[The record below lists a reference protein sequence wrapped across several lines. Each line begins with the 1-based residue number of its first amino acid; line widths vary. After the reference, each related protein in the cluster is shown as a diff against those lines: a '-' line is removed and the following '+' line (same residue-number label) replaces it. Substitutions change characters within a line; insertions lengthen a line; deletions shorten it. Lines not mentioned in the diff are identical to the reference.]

1 MITKTDNIGK
11 LKTIYGMVIDVFF
24 PNNTPDILNAL
35 EIDMYGNRFVFEVR
49 YHLGN
54 QTVRAIAISNVFGLH
69 VDMDVRDTGKRIEI
83 PVGKKVLGRVFNA
96 LGEAIDGMEFD
107 SQNVTKRPVYND
119 APPLHK
125 QTTSK
130 QVYFTGLKVI
140 DFMAPFVR
148 GGKIGLFGGAGV
160 GKTVVITEIINNIS
174 SSHGGISVFG
184 GVGERTREGN
194 DLYLEMIDSG
204 LINKDELE
212 KSKVALVYGQMNE
225 PPGARMLAAL
235 SAVTMAEYFRDEE
248 NQDVFLFVDNIFRYI
263 QAGSEISAMLG
274 RMPSAVGYQPTLAME
289 MGMLQE
295 RIASV
300 KDGAAITSLQAVYVP
315 ADDVTDPGP
324 SSVFDHLDVVI
335 ELSRKIAAA
344 GCYPAVDPLKSRS
357 AALQPEI
364 VGMRH
369 YQAAENV
376 RIILKQ
382 YAELKDLIAIM
393 GFESLSH
400 NEKLIVKRSQ
410 MIEQYFSQPMYT
422 AERFTHVP
430 GVRVDIKD
438 VIECIEAILSGK
450 CDTWSEL
457 SFNMI
462 GTLED
467 ARVKQ
472 EKYSK

>member
-1 MITKTDNIGK
+1 MIIQTENIGK
-11 LKTIYGMVIDVFF
+11 LKAIYGMVIDVFF
-24 PNNTPDILNAL
+24 PNQTPHILNAL
-35 EIDMYGNRFVFEVR
+35 EIDLNGSKFVFEVR

-54 QTVRAIAISNVFGLH
+54 QTVRAIAISNVFGLI
-69 VDMDVRDTGKRIEI
+69 VNMDVIDTGRRIEI
-83 PVGKKVLGRVFNA
+83 PIGDDVLGRVFNA
-96 LGEAIDGMEFD
+96 LGEPIDDMPFNK
-107 SQNVTKRPVYND
+107 NVKRKSIYND
-119 APPLHK
+119 APSLHM

-130 QVYFTGLKVI
+130 EVYFTGLKVI

-174 SSHGGISVFG
+174 SAHGGISVFG

-204 LINKDELE
+204 LIDKENPK

-248 NQDVFLFVDNIFRYI
+248 NKDVFLFIDNIFRYI

-274 RMPSAVGYQPTLAME
+274 RMPSAVGYQPTLAAE
-289 MGMLQE
+289 MGALQE
-295 RIASV
+295 RIVSI
-300 KDGAAITSLQAVYVP
+300 KNGSAITSLQAVYVP
-315 ADDVTDPGP
+315 ADDVTDPAP

-357 AALQPEI
+357 AALKPSI
-364 VGMRH
+364 VGERH
-369 YQAAENV
+369 YKAAENV
-376 RIILKQ
+376 CAILKQ
-382 YAELKDLIAIM
+382 YAELKDLIAVM

-400 NEKLIVKRSQ
+400 HEKLTVKRSQ

-438 VIECIEAILSGK
+438 VIECIEAILRGE

-462 GTLED
+462 GTLAD
-467 ARVKQ
+467 ARAK
-472 EKYSK
+472 EEMRCK

>member
-1 MITKTDNIGK
+1 MIIKTDNIGK

-24 PNNTPDILNAL
+24 PDSIPEILTAL
-35 EIDMYGNRFVFEVR
+35 EINLNGNKFVFEVR

-69 VDMDVRDTGKRIEI
+69 VDMDVKDTGKRIEI
-83 PVGKKVLGRVFNA
+83 PVGKNVLGRVFNA
-96 LGEAIDGMEFD
+96 LGEVIDGMEFD
-107 SQNVTKRPVYND
+107 VKNTPTRSVYRD
-119 APPLHK
+119 APSLDR
-125 QTTSK
+125 QTTSR
-130 QVYFTGLKVI
+130 QVYYTGLKVI

-235 SAVTMAEYFRDEE
+235 SAVTIAEYFRDEE

-295 RIASV
+295 RIASI
-300 KDGAAITSLQAVYVP
+300 KNGAAITSLQAVYVP

-344 GCYPAVDPLKSRS
+344 GFYPSVDPLKSRS

-364 VGMRH
+364 VGVRH
-369 YQAAENV
+369 YRAAENV

-393 GFESLSH
+393 GFESLSN

-430 GVRVDIKD
+430 GVRVAIED
-438 VIECIEAILSGK
+438 VIECIEAILTGQ

-462 GTLED
+462 GTLAD
-467 ARVKQ
+467 AKAKQ
-472 EKYSK
+472 EQYYK